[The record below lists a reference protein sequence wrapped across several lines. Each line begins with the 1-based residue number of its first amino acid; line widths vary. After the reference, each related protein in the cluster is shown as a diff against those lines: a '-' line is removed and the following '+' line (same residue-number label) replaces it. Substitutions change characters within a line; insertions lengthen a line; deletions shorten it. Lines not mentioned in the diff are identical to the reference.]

1 MSRWARRVDDNHR
14 EVVGMLEALGCRVR
28 SLASVGQGMPDL
40 LVLCD
45 GVIRLVEVKD
55 GRKSKSRR
63 ALTPAEQAFG
73 SRWPV
78 SLVEC
83 REDCVALVEAW
94 RGVGRVE
101 QGVDASDYER
111 PLVVARTYVAET
123 DLSLRDL
130 VEKVKQA
137 AKAPQRLEGEQT
149 WDAVVRPNVH
159 APIEGP
165 GWLSKK
171 ETP

>member
-83 REDCVALVEAW
+83 REDCVAL
-94 RGVGRVE
+94 
-101 QGVDASDYER
+101 
-111 PLVVARTYVAET
+111 
-123 DLSLRDL
+123 
-130 VEKVKQA
+130 
-137 AKAPQRLEGEQT
+137 
-149 WDAVVRPNVH
+149 
-159 APIEGP
+159 
-165 GWLSKK
+165 
-171 ETP
+171 